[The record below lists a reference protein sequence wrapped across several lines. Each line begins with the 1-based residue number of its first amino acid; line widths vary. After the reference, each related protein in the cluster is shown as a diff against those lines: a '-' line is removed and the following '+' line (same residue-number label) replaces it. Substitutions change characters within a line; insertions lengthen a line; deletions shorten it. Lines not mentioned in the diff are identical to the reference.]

1 MTLLTLSMPWPLFIL
16 LFPLCIG
23 LFNFMA
29 RQVRLSLMALDDEQE
44 WGRGAGNSA
53 SVAMTRLF
61 ATITCLFAAA
71 ATGLLLSPAPALER
85 LMALLFSL
93 YLFRMTLIDA
103 VTGFLP
109 REMTIS
115 CLVAGLMAALMTPG
129 FSGHLLSA
137 VTALSIFGV
146 WRYVTFKIYGCE
158 CLGLGDVL
166 LAGAIAAW
174 LGEVNGLYA
183 LLVGVVFFVLWQ
195 LLVHRFREGGP
206 MGPWLCAGAIW
217 GVLIKLYQPLIT
229 W

>member
-1 MTLLTLSMPWPLFIL
+1 MTLLTLSMPWPVFIL

-23 LFNFMA
+23 IFDFIA
-29 RQVRLSLMALDDEQE
+29 RRVRLSLITSADEKE
-44 WGRGAGNSA
+44 WGRELFSSA
-53 SVAMTRLF
+53 SVGITWIFSA
-61 ATITCLFAAA
+61 ITCLFAAA
-71 ATGLLLSPAPALER
+71 ATCLLLSPAPALER
-85 LMALLFSL
+85 LVALLFSL

-103 VTGFLP
+103 ITGFLP
-109 REMTIS
+109 REMTTS
-115 CLVAGLMAALMTPG
+115 CLIAGLVSALITPG
-129 FSGHLLSA
+129 FTGHFLAA
-137 VTALSIFGV
+137 VTALSVFSA

-174 LGEVNGLYA
+174 LGEANGLYA
-183 LLVGVVFFVLWQ
+183 LLAGVSFFVLWQ
-195 LLVHRFREGGP
+195 LLNHRFREGGP